1 MKCVSR
7 IPSLGVREL
16 GHGGPPQ
23 RSIRFSHHHSAAG
36 AGLMPIVRGPW
47 SEACCEARGAGRT
60 RRVDRGGGRAHPVV
74 AVIVTSSRPREASPF
89 VSPRRP
95 SARRDTTVSRWD
107 EWVNPAADHGRDEAR
122 VGDVVGPPHDVR
134 VERHEIVSAVRAARA
149 STPPRNRSGL
159 PVSSDRLRLTICSF
173 RGGGGPPSSRSS
185 EERISARRCPGAR
198 QSASSIRRG
207 TARRARPRAGPG
219 GRRRAS
225 GHGLTRAAARTRRH
239 LRSRAD
245 ASSVSSLRVRASR
258 SIAGAAAPSTALT
271 EPCVCLRQAADKT
284 DVRFARVSDRRASST
299 NPKRSCP
306 MRAR

>member
-173 RGGGGPPSSRSS
+173 RG
-185 EERISARRCPGAR
+185 
-198 QSASSIRRG
+198 RG
-207 TARRARPRAGPG
+207 G
-219 GRRRAS
+219 GRRPARAPARN
-225 GHGLTRAAARTRRH
+225 GYRRDDARAPGSRR
-239 LRSRAD
+239 
-245 ASSVSSLRVRASR
+245 
-258 SIAGAAAPSTALT
+258 APSGAVRHGARV
-271 EPCVCLRQAADKT
+271 PAPGQAAGVVLPDT
-284 DVRFARVSDRRASST
+284 DSLELLHVRVDTFAAVPTPRA
-299 NPKRSCP
+299 
-306 MRAR
+306 

>member
-173 RGGGGPPSSRSS
+173 RGGGGAAAQLALQRGTDIGETMPGRQAVG
-185 EERISARRCPGAR
+185 ELHQARY
-198 QSASSIRRG
+198 G
-207 TARRARPRAGPG
+207 TARASPRRARRPASCFRTRTHSSCCTYASTPSQPCRRLEREFLARARVTEH
-219 GRRRAS
+219 RRRS
-225 GHGLTRAAARTRRH
+225 GT
-239 LRSRAD
+239 
-245 ASSVSSLRVRASR
+245 
-258 SIAGAAAPSTALT
+258 
-271 EPCVCLRQAADKT
+271 
-284 DVRFARVSDRRASST
+284 
-299 NPKRSCP
+299 
-306 MRAR
+306 